1 MMHVTVDTTST
12 QDQVMPDLGG
22 PRRSE
27 PGAMYRLQLTPDFG
41 FADAQACLDH
51 LADLGV
57 TDLYLSPIMRA
68 VPGSTH
74 GYDGVDP
81 TQVSPELGGY
91 DGLRALSAAAAER
104 GMGVIVDIVPN
115 HLAASEHNRLWEQLL
130 AEGMSGPAG
139 SLFDV
144 DWRPRLPTAEG
155 KVILPVLGDA
165 YGAVLAAG
173 ELELARI
180 DGTYRVRYHD
190 RTFPLRRESLDH
202 IEASGGGRDFAGT
215 PGVASSWRGL
225 HELLERQHYRLVH
238 WRIGDAVVNYRR
250 FFTINDL
257 VGVRV
262 EVPEVFERTH
272 AALLDLV
279 SDGVVMGLRV
289 DHPDGLRDPERYLQ
303 QLRNRTGAWI
313 AVEKILHPGER
324 LPDWPVAGT
333 TGYEFCNDVLGLF
346 IDPDGLP
353 ALTEIDAA
361 LGGGRPY
368 EEFAVDGKRDVL
380 DHGLR
385 ADLDRVSHGLWRVAQ
400 QYPQVRDVT
409 LDWCRGVLAG
419 ALAHFGVYRT
429 YVDPETGDAHDVDRV
444 QISAAVERA
453 RAADDSPP
461 AELWDFAEDLL
472 TGQAGS
478 GPALLDV
485 LARFQQLCAAVM
497 AKGTE
502 DTAFYRYR
510 TLLAACEVGADPGR
524 PARTVEQFQE
534 ANAARAERAPRA
546 MLTTATHDTKRGED
560 TRLRM
565 AALSELPQAWRE
577 AVRAC
582 ERAVD
587 ADGASGEGADAE
599 GTDTDGGA
607 DVLPAQA
614 RYLVYQTAV
623 GIWPFEGEPDDWHR
637 DRLAAYVVKAERE
650 AGTWT
655 SWTDPDEQF
664 EDRLGTF
671 ARAVMTADGA
681 PEALLTLIGRATEI
695 AMAAGLGQA
704 VLRTL
709 SPGVPDCYQGTETWD
724 DSLVDPDNRRS
735 VPFDER
741 RKLLADLAGVSAEDL
756 LEHRRDGR
764 VKAHVLQR
772 ALRARA
778 DHPACVDLGSGYLPL
793 AVEGRWADH
802 VVAFARVSSDASDA
816 LIVVAPRL
824 PGAIMGEDAHPPV
837 GDRWADTTVAV
848 PSFVQGR
855 YRDVLAG
862 GSGDIGDEIE
872 VSALLATLPV
882 AVLERTEDDA
892 GPSDAGVPDGSDTGV
907 TRAADDARAPGGGVP
922 DVEAADAD
930 AAADPEASDADGHDR
945 PPDAD

>member
-1 MMHVTVDTTST
+1 MMPVTVDATTT
-12 QDQVMPDLGG
+12 QDHVTRDLGG
-22 PRRSE
+22 PRRSD
-27 PGAMYRLQLTPDFG
+27 PGATYRLQLTPDFG
-41 FADAQACLDH
+41 FADAQACLDY

-81 TQVSPELGGY
+81 TEVSPELGGI
-91 DGLRALSAAAAER
+91 DGLRALSEAAAR
-104 GMGVIVDIVPN
+104 RDMGVIVDIVPN
-115 HLAASEHNRLWEQLL
+115 HLAASEHNPLWEQLL

-155 KVILPVLGDA
+155 KVILPVLGDT

-202 IEASGGGRDFAGT
+202 IEASGGGRNFTGT
-215 PGVASSWRGL
+215 PGVVSSWRGL
-225 HELLERQHYRLVH
+225 HDLLERQHYRLVH

-257 VGVRV
+257 VAVRV
-262 EVPEVFERTH
+262 EVPEVFDRTH

-279 SDGVVMGLRV
+279 SDGVVTGLRV

-324 LPDWPVAGT
+324 LPAWSVAGT
-333 TGYEFCNDVLGLF
+333 TGYDFCTDVLGLYV
-346 IDPDGLP
+346 DPDGLP

-368 EEFAVDGKRDVL
+368 EEVAVEGKLDVL

-385 ADLDRVSHGLWRVAQ
+385 ADLDRVSHRLWRVVQ

-409 LDWCRGVLAG
+409 LEWCRGVLAG
-419 ALAHFGVYRT
+419 TLVHFAVYRT
-429 YVDPETGDAHDVDRV
+429 YVDPETGDAHGTDRV
-444 QISAAVERA
+444 QISSAIERA
-453 RAADDSPP
+453 RAADDAPP
-461 AELWDFAEDLL
+461 AELWDFAEELL
-472 TGQAGS
+472 TGEAGT

-510 TLLAACEVGADPGR
+510 TLLAACEVGADPGQA
-524 PARTVEQFQE
+524 ARTVQQFQQ
-534 ANAARAERAPRA
+534 ANADRAERAPRT

-560 TRLRM
+560 ARLRM
-565 AALSELPQAWRE
+565 AALSELPQAWRD

-582 ERAVD
+582 EQVAD
-587 ADGASGEGADAE
+587 PDEADGE
-599 GTDTDGGA
+599 
-607 DVLPAQA
+607 VLPAQA

-623 GIWPFEGEPDDWHR
+623 GMWPLEGEPADWHR
-637 DRLAAYVVKAERE
+637 DRLADYVVKAERE
-650 AGTWT
+650 AGLWT
-655 SWTDPDEQF
+655 SWTDPDGQF
-664 EDRLGTF
+664 EERLRAF
-671 ARAVMTADGA
+671 ARAVLTADGV
-681 PEALLTLIGRATEI
+681 PEALRTVITRAAEI
-695 AMAAGLGQA
+695 AMTAGLGQV

-724 DSLVDPDNRRS
+724 DSLVDPDNRRA
-735 VPFDER
+735 VVFGER
-741 RKLLADLAGVSAEDL
+741 RDLLAGLAGSSAEDL

-764 VKAHVLQR
+764 VKAYVLQR
-772 ALRARA
+772 SLRART
-778 DHPACVDLGSGYLPL
+778 DHPSCVDLGSGYLPL
-793 AVEGRWADH
+793 AVTGRWADH
-802 VVAFARVSSDASDA
+802 VIAFARVSSDASDA
-816 LIVVAPRL
+816 LLVIAPRL
-824 PGAIMGEDAHPPV
+824 PGAVMGDDAHPPLAE
-837 GDRWADTTVAV
+837 RWEDTTVTV
-848 PSFVQGR
+848 PSFVQGT
-855 YRDVLAG
+855 YRDVFAG
-862 GSGDIGDEIE
+862 GSGDIGDEID

-882 AVLERTEDDA
+882 AVLERMD
-892 GPSDAGVPDGSDTGV
+892 
-907 TRAADDARAPGGGVP
+907 
-922 DVEAADAD
+922 D
-930 AAADPEASDADGHDR
+930 AAAVTEPDERPASGGDGEGGGEVSDGEGGGEVS
-945 PPDAD
+945 DGEGGGEVSDGEGGAEVSDGEDGAEVSDGEDGGEVSDDT

>member
-1 MMHVTVDTTST
+1 MTVDATTT
-12 QDQVMPDLGG
+12 PDPVTPAQDG
-22 PRRSE
+22 PRRPE
-27 PGAMYRLQLTPDFG
+27 PGATYRLQLTPDFG
-41 FADAQACLDH
+41 FAAAQACLDY

-81 TQVSPELGGY
+81 TEVSPELGGR
-91 DGLRALSAAAAER
+91 DGLLALSDAAASR
-104 GMGVIVDIVPN
+104 GMGLIVDIVPN
-115 HLAASEHNRLWEQLL
+115 HLAASEHNPLWEQLL

-155 KVILPVLGDA
+155 KVILPVLGDT
-165 YGAVLAAG
+165 YGAVLVAG

-180 DGTYRVRYHD
+180 DGRYRVRYHD

-202 IEASGGGRDFAGT
+202 IEASGGGRTFAGT
-215 PGVASSWRGL
+215 PGVADSWRNL
-225 HELLERQHYRLVH
+225 HDLLERQHYRLVH

-257 VGVRV
+257 VAVRV
-262 EVPEVFERTH
+262 EVPEVFDRTH
-272 AALLDLV
+272 AVLLDLV
-279 SDGVVMGLRV
+279 SEGVVSGLRV

-303 QLRNRTGAWI
+303 QVRNRTGAWI

-324 LPDWPVAGT
+324 MPNWSVAGT
-333 TGYEFCNDVLGLF
+333 TGYDFCTDVLGLYV
-346 IDPDGLP
+346 DADGLE
-353 ALTEIDAA
+353 ALTAIDAS

-368 EEFAVDGKRDVL
+368 EELAVESKLEVL
-380 DHGLR
+380 DHGLC
-385 ADLDRVSHGLWRVAQ
+385 ADLDRVAHRLWRVVQ
-400 QYPQVRDVT
+400 QHPQVRDVT
-409 LDWCRGVLAG
+409 LDWCRGVLSG
-419 ALAHFGVYRT
+419 TLAQFAVYRT
-429 YVDPETGDAHDVDRV
+429 YVDPETGDAHGTDRV
-444 QISAAVERA
+444 QISSAIERA
-453 RAADDSPP
+453 RSADDAPP
-461 AELWDFAEDLL
+461 AELWDFVEELL
-472 TGQAGS
+472 TGEAGS
-478 GPALLDV
+478 SPALLDV

-510 TLLAACEVGADPGR
+510 TLLAACEVGADPSQA
-524 PARTVEQFQE
+524 ARTPEQFQRVNTE
-534 ANAARAERAPRA
+534 RAERAPQT

-582 ERAVD
+582 EQAAAATEAD
-587 ADGASGEGADAE
+587 ADEADSDEADGDE
-599 GTDTDGGA
+599 TDT

-623 GIWPFEGEPDDWHR
+623 GIWPLEGEPDDWHR

-650 AGTWT
+650 AGLWT
-655 SWTDPDEQF
+655 SWTDPDERF
-664 EDRLGTF
+664 EDRLRTF
-671 ARAVMTADGA
+671 ARAVLTADGV
-681 PEALLTLIGRATEI
+681 PEALLAVIRRTAEI
-695 AMAAGLGQA
+695 AMAAGLGQV

-709 SPGVPDCYQGTETWD
+709 SPGVPDCYQGTEMWD
-724 DSLVDPDNRRS
+724 DSLVDPDNRRP
-735 VPFDER
+735 VPFEER
-741 RKLLADLAGVSAEDL
+741 HELLADLAGSSAEEL

-778 DHPACVDLGSGYLPL
+778 DHPGCVDIGSGYLPL

-816 LIVVAPRL
+816 LLVIAPRL
-824 PGAIMGEDAHPPV
+824 PGAVMGDDARPPI
-837 GDRWADTTVAV
+837 GDMWGDTTVTV
-848 PSFVQGR
+848 PGFVQGT
-855 YRDVLAG
+855 YRDVFAG
-862 GSGDIGDEIE
+862 GSGDIGDAIE

-882 AVLERTEDDA
+882 AVLERTTDTVADTGASDDA
-892 GPSDAGVPDGSDTGV
+892 
-907 TRAADDARAPGGGVP
+907 
-922 DVEAADAD
+922 
-930 AAADPEASDADGHDR
+930 
-945 PPDAD
+945 